1 MIKSMTGF
9 GRGTSVSNEGKINV
23 EIKSLNSRYLDIK
36 FLGIN
41 IHPETEE
48 KMSRYILDYLNRG
61 NIKVHIDI
69 DKIKNGQILT
79 FNKDRFDTIQN
90 ILKDIHIKYGQKL
103 NLSDI
108 MSTNDI
114 ISFVDADIDEVERL
128 KEAVD
133 SALKQLNDMRSI
145 EGKQI
150 YKDLMSRIR
159 IIKKDLTSIKN
170 SSDKMPKRKKKDL
183 SDKIKSIIDKDAI
196 DQSRLM
202 QEVAYL
208 IERSDITEEI
218 VRVKIHLDSFIE
230 YLKYDEPVGKRL
242 NFLIQEI
249 NREINTIGSK
259 SPMHDVT
266 IKIVEIKNEI
276 EKIREQVQNIL

>member
-9 GRGTSVSNEGKINV
+9 GRGSVVSNEGMINV

-41 IHPETEE
+41 VHPETED
-48 KMSRYILDYLNRG
+48 KIKRYILDYLSRG

-69 DKIKNGQILT
+69 DNIKDSQILT
-79 FNKDRFDTIQN
+79 FNKDRFDAIQN
-90 ILKDIHIKYGQKL
+90 ILKDIHIEYGQKL

-108 MSTNDI
+108 ISTHDI
-114 ISFVDADIDEVERL
+114 LSFIDADIDDDEKL
-128 KEAVD
+128 KIAVD

-159 IIKKDLTSIKN
+159 IIKKNLTSIKN
-170 SSDKMPKRKKKDL
+170 SSDKMPKKKKKDL

-196 DQSRLM
+196 DQNRLM

-218 VRVKIHLDSFIE
+218 VRAKIHLDNFIE
-230 YLKYDEPVGKRL
+230 YLKADEPVGKRL
-242 NFLIQEI
+242 NFLIQEMFSI
-249 NREINTIGSK
+249 YY
-259 SPMHDVT
+259 
-266 IKIVEIKNEI
+266 KIVLSYFSPTADNT
-276 EKIREQVQNIL
+276 

>member
-9 GRGTSVSNEGKINV
+9 GRGTTVSNEGKINV
-23 EIKSLNSRYLDIK
+23 EVRSLNSRYLDIK

-48 KMSRYILDYLNRG
+48 KINRYILDYLNRG

-159 IIKKDLTSIKN
+159 IIKKNLTSIKN
-170 SSDKMPKRKKKDL
+170 SSDKMPKKKKKDL

-208 IERSDITEEI
+208 IERFDITEEI
-218 VRVKIHLDSFIE
+218 VRLKIHLDSFIE

-259 SPMHDVT
+259 SPIHDVT

>member
-9 GRGTSVSNEGKINV
+9 GRGTAVCNEGKINV

-48 KMSRYILDYLNRG
+48 KISRYILDYLNRG
-61 NIKVHIDI
+61 NIRVHIDI

-159 IIKKDLTSIKN
+159 IIKKNLTSIKN
-170 SSDKMPKRKKKDL
+170 SSDKMPKKKKKDL

-196 DQSRLM
+196 DQNRLM

-259 SPMHDVT
+259 SPIHDVT
-266 IKIVEIKNEI
+266 IKIVEIKSEI

>member
-9 GRGTSVSNEGKINV
+9 GRGSVVSNEGMINV

-41 IHPETEE
+41 VHPETEE

-61 NIKVHIDI
+61 NIRVHIGI

-114 ISFVDADIDEVERL
+114 ISFVDADIDDNEKL

-133 SALKQLNDMRSI
+133 SALKQLNGMRSI

-159 IIKKDLTSIKN
+159 IIKKNLTSIKN
-170 SSDKMPKRKKKDL
+170 SSDKMPKKKKKDL

-196 DQSRLM
+196 DQNRLM

-259 SPMHDVT
+259 SPIHDVT
-266 IKIVEIKNEI
+266 IKIVEIKSEI

>member
-9 GRGTSVSNEGKINV
+9 GRGTTVSNEGKINV

-41 IHPETEE
+41 VHPETED
-48 KMSRYILDYLNRG
+48 KIRRSIFDYLSRG

-69 DKIKNGQILT
+69 DKIKDGQILT

-90 ILKDIHIKYGQKL
+90 ILKNIHIKYGQKL

-108 MSTNDI
+108 ISIHDI
-114 ISFVDADIDEVERL
+114 ISYVDAGIDDNEKI

-133 SALKQLNDMRSI
+133 SALKQLNGMRSI

-150 YKDLMSRIR
+150 YKDLISRIR
-159 IIKKDLTSIKN
+159 IIKKNLTSIKN
-170 SSDKMPKRKKKDL
+170 SSDKMPKKKKKDL

-196 DQSRLM
+196 DQNRLM

-259 SPMHDVT
+259 SPIHDVT

>member
-9 GRGTSVSNEGKINV
+9 GRGTSVTNEGKINV

-69 DKIKNGQILT
+69 DKIKDGQILT

-159 IIKKDLTSIKN
+159 IIKKNLTSIKN

-196 DQSRLM
+196 DQNRLM

-259 SPMHDVT
+259 SPIHDVT

>member
-1 MIKSMTGF
+1 MTGF
-9 GRGTSVSNEGKINV
+9 GRGTTVSNEGNINV

-48 KMSRYILDYLNRG
+48 KINRYILDYLNRG

-69 DKIKNGQILT
+69 DKINKRQVLT

-108 MSTNDI
+108 ISIHDI
-114 ISFVDADIDEVERL
+114 ISYVDAGIDDNEKI

-133 SALKQLNDMRSI
+133 SALKQLNGMRSI

-259 SPMHDVT
+259 SPIHDVT

>member
-69 DKIKNGQILT
+69 DKIKDGQILT

-159 IIKKDLTSIKN
+159 IIKKNLTSIKN
-170 SSDKMPKRKKKDL
+170 SSDKMPKKKKKDL

-196 DQSRLM
+196 DQNRLM

-259 SPMHDVT
+259 SPIHDVT

>member
-69 DKIKNGQILT
+69 DKIKDGQILT

-159 IIKKDLTSIKN
+159 IIKKNLTSIKN
-170 SSDKMPKRKKKDL
+170 SSDKMPKKKKKDL

-196 DQSRLM
+196 DQNRLM
-202 QEVAYL
+202 QEIAYL

-259 SPMHDVT
+259 SPIHDVT

>member
-9 GRGTSVSNEGKINV
+9 GRGTTVSNECNINV

-79 FNKDRFDTIQN
+79 FNKDRFDAIQN
-90 ILKDIHIKYGQKL
+90 ILKDIHIEYGQKL

-108 MSTNDI
+108 ISTHDI
-114 ISFVDADIDEVERL
+114 LSFIDADIDDDEKL
-128 KEAVD
+128 KKAID

-150 YKDLMSRIR
+150 YKDLMSRIKR
-159 IIKKDLTSIKN
+159 IKKD
-170 SSDKMPKRKKKDL
+170 
-183 SDKIKSIIDKDAI
+183 
-196 DQSRLM
+196 
-202 QEVAYL
+202 
-208 IERSDITEEI
+208 
-218 VRVKIHLDSFIE
+218 
-230 YLKYDEPVGKRL
+230 
-242 NFLIQEI
+242 
-249 NREINTIGSK
+249 
-259 SPMHDVT
+259 
-266 IKIVEIKNEI
+266 
-276 EKIREQVQNIL
+276 